1 MKKITGPFLGLIVT
15 ASLILAQTAPL
26 PDSPWHFMDT
36 QRIGAYD
43 LLKSHPTFDGRG
55 VIIIICDSGVDMG
68 VQGLLLTSEG
78 KTKVLD
84 AQDFSGQGD
93 IKLQKAKLDSTGYK
107 PALKTES
114 ILLYDFDLLPHQP
127 ADSIYWVGCLDEKK
141 YFQNAGPK
149 DINNNGKEDDK
160 FGVVTFPI
168 SINDEERWVYFVD
181 ENGDGSLLDEKPRF
195 DYNINFDTFSFTGRD
210 AQKEKKLYT
219 FALNIRAEERIASF
233 HACDNSHGTHCAGI
247 AAGFQLFGEETLHGI
262 APGAQVISAKIGD
275 GTLSGGATTTGS
287 MKKAYEYGVKYAK
300 DHNVP
305 VVFSMSYGVD
315 SGIEGRSDIEAFLNK
330 IMQENEQ
337 VVIVTSNGNSGPGLS
352 SAGNPSCASRIL
364 SVGAL
369 LPLGIARD
377 SYGFANDRDRLMHF
391 TSRGGECGKPD
402 IVAPGAAASSV
413 PMHARGENM
422 WGTSMACPQ
431 VAGAAAVL
439 ISACEQ
445 ENIPWN
451 GALIKR
457 ALKNSAEPLPGYT
470 ALDQGSGVVNIP
482 QALEIMRTYARRQE
496 AQKLLDYKIETY
508 CPQYKDGKGENA
520 YWRAGGYFPT
530 DQKQEFKIS
539 ALFPKKAT
547 ADERAN
553 FYRAFTLKCDQPWF
567 KLDKSSTYIRGEHSA
582 NIGGTYQADRLKQP
596 GLYVATI
603 SAYPKSGIGK
613 SISDFKILNTVIIPH
628 RFEASNNYELQVYG
642 KSLKSGE
649 YHRYFVQV
657 PPGASA
663 MTVELAPS
671 AGKWCGIYGYIY
683 NPDGITIKRMP
694 RIDPDK
700 KEAVSYTVAEKLTP
714 GIWEIIPFAYHNLP
728 KTSTYDLKISFSG
741 FSVKGGALTDLEF
754 ENGELPGGT
763 FHVTNNFSHFRG
775 TASGALLG
783 WQKRESLHISGDKHE
798 LDIKTGD
805 NVKRV
810 ILELEMAKETWNLFT
825 DVAVNIIAEKGKY
838 LVSSGFSH
846 PQLRLVFNPPKAGE
860 YTLQIVAGF
869 ADPGK
874 KSKDWQVSV
883 KQIYEQ
889 KKPVSIS
896 VTRSGEKEFDLY
908 PGIAAQ
914 LEYKLST
921 PPQMAPK
928 GYSHYG
934 HVVFKNSIGKAT
946 TAKVPLK
953 F

>member
-1 MKKITGPFLGLIVT
+1 MKKITGPFFGLIVT

-219 FALNIRAEERIASF
+219 FALNIRAEKKIASF

-391 TSRGGECGKPD
+391 TSRGGECGKPGHLHGLPAGGRSGRRVD
-402 IVAPGAAASSV
+402 QRLRAGKHSLERCAYQTRAEKRRRAAPRLYGARPGMWRGQHTAGV
-413 PMHARGENM
+413 GDHENLCQTARGTETARLQDRDLLPTIQ
-422 WGTSMACPQ
+422 GRQ
-431 VAGAAAVL
+431 GRKRVLAG
-439 ISACEQ
+439 
-445 ENIPWN
+445 
-451 GALIKR
+451 
-457 ALKNSAEPLPGYT
+457 
-470 ALDQGSGVVNIP
+470 
-482 QALEIMRTYARRQE
+482 RR
-496 AQKLLDYKIETY
+496 L
-508 CPQYKDGKGENA
+508 
-520 YWRAGGYFPT
+520 
-530 DQKQEFKIS
+530 
-539 ALFPKKAT
+539 
-547 ADERAN
+547 
-553 FYRAFTLKCDQPWF
+553 
-567 KLDKSSTYIRGEHSA
+567 
-582 NIGGTYQADRLKQP
+582 
-596 GLYVATI
+596 
-603 SAYPKSGIGK
+603 
-613 SISDFKILNTVIIPH
+613 
-628 RFEASNNYELQVYG
+628 
-642 KSLKSGE
+642 
-649 YHRYFVQV
+649 
-657 PPGASA
+657 
-663 MTVELAPS
+663 
-671 AGKWCGIYGYIY
+671 
-683 NPDGITIKRMP
+683 
-694 RIDPDK
+694 
-700 KEAVSYTVAEKLTP
+700 
-714 GIWEIIPFAYHNLP
+714 
-728 KTSTYDLKISFSG
+728 
-741 FSVKGGALTDLEF
+741 
-754 ENGELPGGT
+754 
-763 FHVTNNFSHFRG
+763 FSHG
-775 TASGALLG
+775 S
-783 WQKRESLHISGDKHE
+783 
-798 LDIKTGD
+798 
-805 NVKRV
+805 
-810 ILELEMAKETWNLFT
+810 
-825 DVAVNIIAEKGKY
+825 
-838 LVSSGFSH
+838 
-846 PQLRLVFNPPKAGE
+846 KAR
-860 YTLQIVAGF
+860 I
-869 ADPGK
+869 
-874 KSKDWQVSV
+874 
-883 KQIYEQ
+883 
-889 KKPVSIS
+889 
-896 VTRSGEKEFDLY
+896 
-908 PGIAAQ
+908 
-914 LEYKLST
+914 
-921 PPQMAPK
+921 
-928 GYSHYG
+928 
-934 HVVFKNSIGKAT
+934 
-946 TAKVPLK
+946 
-953 F
+953 